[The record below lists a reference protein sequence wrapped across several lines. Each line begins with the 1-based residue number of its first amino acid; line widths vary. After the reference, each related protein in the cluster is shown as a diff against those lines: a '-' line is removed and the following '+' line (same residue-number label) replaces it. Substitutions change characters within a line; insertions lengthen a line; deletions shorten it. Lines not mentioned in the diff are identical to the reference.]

1 MKRIMLAMLVLV
13 LCTSCSILDKKGPIE
28 LSIPEVLER
37 LNNENTDSFLLYIQT
52 DNCYSCEEY
61 EKVIDAVE
69 KETPFDVYYTY
80 IDLTQTDPQM
90 KKDLEE
96 LKVTI
101 GDIEQLPTTYYFYQG
116 SLLDENKKPGYM
128 EKKDL
133 ITWLKNLH
141 IIH

>member
-1 MKRIMLAMLVLV
+1 ME
-13 LCTSCSILDKKGPIE
+13 D
-28 LSIPEVLER
+28 
-37 LNNENTDSFLLYIQT
+37 
-52 DNCYSCEEY
+52 
-61 EKVIDAVE
+61 
-69 KETPFDVYYTY
+69 ETPFEVYYTH
-80 IDLTQTDPQM
+80 IDLTNVDPQM
-90 KKDLEE
+90 QKSLEE